1 MLPQA
6 FDPTKVL
13 ILGADERTAT
23 VGDPVQFQLDRKLA
37 GYAELSV
44 TAISPLGQVMTNS
57 SYFVSTVSGDCT
69 LSCART
75 CL

>member
-1 MLPQA
+1 MFPQA

-44 TAISPLGQVMTNS
+44 TAISPLGQVIEAI
-57 SYFVSTVSGDCT
+57 
-69 LSCART
+69 LSPR
-75 CL
+75 